1 MNLIKKNF
9 KFIIDRLSQ
18 IQNKLINLS
27 KEVQQ
32 GCMKNI
38 ILTNVI
44 LLFIGVIIGGLLE
57 YRYRRLF
64 NIEVEK
70 TTEKVIN

>member
-1 MNLIKKNF
+1 
-9 KFIIDRLSQ
+9 
-18 IQNKLINLS
+18 
-27 KEVQQ
+27 
-32 GCMKNI
+32 MKNI